1 MLSILPILAILF
13 LLIIAAVTYI
23 LYRLWPSFPKLWL
36 LVIIGTF
43 LVWLMT
49 LITGLYLPQSIAL
62 IPIQQENIFSTAI
75 VLLVDEFSWPYAF
88 SLATLSLSVLL
99 TAMSRAG
106 ADSPKAWAGSLAI
119 TAVGMLAVYSANP
132 LTLVVTWAAM
142 DMVEYGI
149 LLTQIH
155 SSAMRRQVIFAF
167 SVRALSIILI
177 CWGAVIEQAL
187 GIDLTFM
194 SFAPNLSLFL
204 LLASGLRLGVLPF
217 HVPFLMELP
226 LRRGLGTVIRAVP
239 AAASLM
245 VLARVAMAGIAP
257 EWVTILFVLAGLSAL
272 YSGIAWASEAD
283 ELGGRPYWIMGMA
296 SLAFASAVIYQP
308 ETSLAW
314 GLALLLPGSMLFVAS
329 MRERR
334 HLWLLVLGIF
344 VLSGVPYTPTWA
356 GVNLYNDT
364 ISFPLLALL
373 VAQGF
378 LLAGYVRF
386 ALASRQALSDLRP
399 WANVAYL
406 LGVLLLPLTHLILGW
421 WLGLISIESPW
432 WPGITSLGI
441 AVILIVLSRRR
452 FGRFSDLAFR
462 LGNFLKSIFSFGWL
476 YKPVLIIFQV
486 LDQIFMT
493 ITQVL
498 EGEGGVLW
506 ALLIMI
512 LLISISLSLF
522 T

>member
-13 LLIIAAVTYI
+13 LLIIAAVTYVI
-23 LYRLWPSFPKLWL
+23 YRLRPGFPRLWL

-43 LVWLMT
+43 LVWLIT
-49 LITGLYLPQSIAL
+49 LITGLYLPQSIVL
-62 IPIQQENIFSTAI
+62 IPTQPENIFSTTL

-88 SLATLSLSVLL
+88 SLATLSLSVML

-106 ADSPKAWAGSLAI
+106 ADSPKAWAGSLAM
-119 TAVGMLAVYSANP
+119 TAIGMLAVYSANP

-142 DMVEYGI
+142 DMVEYGV

-155 SSAMRRQVIFAF
+155 SSHMRRQVIYAF

-194 SFAPNLSLFL
+194 SFAPNISLFL

-239 AAASLM
+239 VAASLM
-245 VLARVAMAGIAP
+245 VLTRVAMTGIAP
-257 EWVTILFVLAGLSAL
+257 EWITLLLVLSGLSAL
-272 YSGIAWASEAD
+272 LSGIAWASEAD
-283 ELGGRPYWIMGMA
+283 ELGGRPYWILGMA

-334 HLWLLVLGIF
+334 HIWLLVLGIL

-356 GVNLYNDT
+356 GVNLYT
-364 ISFPLLALL
+364 YPTLFPLLLL
-373 VAQGF
+373 LGAQGF
-378 LLAGYVRF
+378 LLAGYVRYS
-386 ALASRQALSDLRP
+386 LASRQALSDLGP

-406 LGVLLLPLTHLILGW
+406 LGVLLLPLTHLMLGW
-421 WLGLISIESPW
+421 WLGLISTESPW

-441 AVILIVLSRRR
+441 AVILIVLSYRR
-452 FGRFSDLAFR
+452 FGRLSNLAFR
-462 LGNFLKSIFSFGWL
+462 FGNILKSIFSFGWL
-476 YKPVLIIFQV
+476 YTPMVIVFRV
-486 LDQIFMT
+486 LDQLFMT
-493 ITQVL
+493 ITHVL